1 VIRKRDSLIAYTIKD
16 SAIRDDKWEE
26 QYAEFEAHAGMHAS
40 YSVLHNRQKTQ
51 LSKGRAGL
59 NARIEKE
66 TAVNEGG
73 AVWSNR
79 KARLIDCI
87 TSKNASKST

>member
-1 VIRKRDSLIAYTIKD
+1 MHTLKD
-16 SAIRDDKWEE
+16 SAIRNDKWEE
-26 QYAEFEAHAGMHAS
+26 QYAEFEAHVGMHAS

-51 LSKGRAGL
+51 FSKGRAGL
-59 NARIEKE
+59 NARIGKE
-66 TAVNEGG
+66 TAVNKGG

-79 KARLIDCI
+79 KARLVDCI